1 MPYIN
6 GVMKWYEKEN
16 ASMGY
21 LKCRKIKEMRKTV
34 ILVGN
39 NWTYYKKEDLH
50 NLFNSNISNKIHEY
64 KKEHTD
70 WFIHA
75 SNKNIKLYLYCSF
88 IYYKYNIKNW
98 KFVLLNIPINSCVHR
113 LSGSRVLLFWIWIC
127 IEVRHFY
134 NITDVK

>member
-6 GVMKWYEKEN
+6 WVMKWYEKET

-21 LKCRKIKEMRKTV
+21 LNCRKIKEMRKTV
-34 ILVGN
+34 ILVGK
-39 NWTYYKKEDLH
+39 NWTYSKKEDLD

-64 KKEHTD
+64 KKEHTN

-75 SNKNIKLYLYCSF
+75 SNKNIKLYSYCSF
-88 IYYKYNIKNW
+88 IYYKYNIKIW

-127 IEVRHFY
+127 IEVRYFY
-134 NITDVK
+134 FC